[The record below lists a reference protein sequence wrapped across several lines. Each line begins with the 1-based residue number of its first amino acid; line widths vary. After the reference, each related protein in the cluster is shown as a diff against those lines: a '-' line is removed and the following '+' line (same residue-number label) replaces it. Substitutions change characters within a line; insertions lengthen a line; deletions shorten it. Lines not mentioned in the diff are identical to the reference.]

1 MLQERQDQWLESNP
15 IFQNIGRSSRADML
29 NQARIQHFFKGQSLF
44 THGHPAQNF
53 QVVLKGRIKI
63 FKDNADG
70 DQTIIHFACAGEAL
84 TICAIFSDSILPFNA
99 EAIEDT
105 EIVSIPARLLR
116 SLAQSDHALSKNLLS
131 AMAEQ
136 AQVYLRQLDQLN
148 LKSVPQRVGNFVLR
162 QFLRSTERDK
172 TIILPY
178 DKSVIAAY
186 LGMQPESFSRALNHL
201 RKEGIDI
208 DKDSI
213 TLPDLFA
220 LCGYCDIDTAQQC
233 ALHGTPECPNPQ
245 C

>member
-1 MLQERQDQWLESNP
+1 MLQQNQDQWLQSNP
-15 IFQNIGRSSRADML
+15 IFQNIGRASRADLL
-29 NQARIQHFFKGQSLF
+29 NQAKIQHFPKGQSLF

-70 DQTIIHFACAGEAL
+70 DNTIIDFAGPGQAL

-99 EAIEDT
+99 EAIEDA

-136 AQVYLRQLDQLN
+136 AQIYLRQLDQLN

-162 QFLRSTERDK
+162 QFLGNAERNK
-172 TIILPY
+172 IITLPY
-178 DKSVIAAY
+178 DKSLIAAY

-213 TLPDLFA
+213 ALPHLFA
-220 LCGYCDIDTAQQC
+220 LCGYCDVDTAQKC
-233 ALHGTPECPNPQ
+233 SWHGTAECPNPQ